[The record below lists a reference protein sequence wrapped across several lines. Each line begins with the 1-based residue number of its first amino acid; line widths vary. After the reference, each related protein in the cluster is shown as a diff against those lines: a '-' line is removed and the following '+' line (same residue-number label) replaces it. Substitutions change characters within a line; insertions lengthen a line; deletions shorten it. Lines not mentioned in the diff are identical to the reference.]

1 VLRYGAK
8 MFMLSLLSSLLFACN
23 NNTEYKVPFYADA
36 SYTPIWKIDAQE
48 KGNLTRIAPFRFTNQ
63 YGQTFSSEDVKG
75 KVYLANFFFT
85 TCKGICPKMTNNIKK
100 IYQHF
105 EGNPNV
111 LFLSHSVTPE
121 IDSVAK
127 LKEYA
132 DANGIN
138 TPQWELLTGKA
149 TEIYSLAR
157 KSYFVEEANG
167 LSKDST
173 EFLHTENIVLIDKD
187 GHIRGLYNGT
197 IALDAERAIEDINEL
212 LKE

>member
-1 VLRYGAK
+1 
-8 MFMLSLLSSLLFACN
+8 MLSLLSSLLLACS
-23 NNTEYKVPFYADA
+23 NTAEYKVPFYTDA
-36 SYTPIWKIDAQE
+36 SYTPIWKIDAQA
-48 KGNLTRIAPFRFTNQ
+48 KNNLNHIAPFRFTNQ
-63 YGQTFSSEDVKG
+63 YGRTFSSEDLKG
-75 KVYLANFFFT
+75 KIYLANFFFT

-105 EGNPNV
+105 EGNPRV

-127 LKEYA
+127 LKAYA
-132 DANGIN
+132 DANDIH

-149 TEIYSLAR
+149 TEIYNLAR

-173 EFLHTENIVLIDKD
+173 EFLHTENIVLVDKD

-197 IALDAERAIEDINEL
+197 IALDAERAIEDIDAL
-212 LKE
+212 LQE